1 MDANSLRC
9 RKIDNQAGR
18 HVSDLAGILGLDYHA
33 VGQREAHL
41 EGIGLVFG
49 DSHLGSTL
57 RKLDPLVGR
66 LLGELDSRIVRA
78 DLTGLVLGRDGIR
91 SGRQIFGIGSGVEV
105 HLHDMLVFGI
115 LEPDEEVAVATARA
129 VGRNQRQLDGFGCG
143 LGQSG
148 HLQHLRQSGLV
159 IIGTAAHGSQNGI
172 LGLGSETL
180 DRNGSSLGSRNG
192 GALGQYLLGIEA
204 VDVLYAYITA
214 LLGIS
219 GSHGK
224 GQLGYIG
231 LTGSHRNGRLLFGS
245 GGGYGIIIAAGGKC
259 QRRCQ
264 SGIKEILKFHIIN
277 N

>member
-1 MDANSLRC
+1 MALDDRTLRINYVDLERVNIALDADSNGTGCEITARIGRTVRCGVALLGGRARLSAFAYRIYAGGKRLGRCLGIKIETYAVHGLVTVGQLDIELASILVFVDANSLRC

-41 EGIGLVFG
+41 EGIGLVIG

-105 HLHDMLVFGI
+105 HLHDMLVVGI

-129 VGRNQRQLDGFGCG
+129 VG
-143 LGQSG
+143 
-148 HLQHLRQSGLV
+148 
-159 IIGTAAHGSQNGI
+159 
-172 LGLGSETL
+172 
-180 DRNGSSLGSRNG
+180 
-192 GALGQYLLGIEA
+192 
-204 VDVLYAYITA
+204 
-214 LLGIS
+214 
-219 GSHGK
+219 
-224 GQLGYIG
+224 
-231 LTGSHRNGRLLFGS
+231 
-245 GGGYGIIIAAGGKC
+245 
-259 QRRCQ
+259 
-264 SGIKEILKFHIIN
+264 
-277 N
+277 